1 MTITDSGR
9 IQIETYLEI
18 CQFLYYE
25 AELLDDRRFEEWLGL
40 LTEDVK
46 YRMPVRVTKEK
57 ADGSDIEE
65 PSSYFEDDL
74 VTLTSRV
81 ARLGTKS
88 AWADDPPSRTRHF
101 VSNILVQPGA
111 DSSEYLVT
119 SALYFVRNRGSISV
133 NDQLSGKRKDI
144 LRRVQGD
151 LKIASR
157 DVYLDQVVLPTPNL
171 ITLF

>member
-1 MTITDSGR
+1 
-9 IQIETYLEI
+9 
-18 CQFLYYE
+18 
-25 AELLDDRRFEEWLGL
+25 
-40 LTEDVK
+40 
-46 YRMPVRVTKEK
+46 
-57 ADGSDIEE
+57 
-65 PSSYFEDDL
+65 
-74 VTLTSRV
+74 TSRV

-119 SALYFVRNRGSISV
+119 SALNFVRNRGSICVS
-133 NDQLSGKRKDI
+133 DQLTGKRKDI

-157 DVYLDQVVLPTPNL
+157 DVYLDQVVLGTPNL